1 MLPWPRMLI
10 EVSTV
15 IATVGTEEAGLLEM
29 EGEPAGIECLGEE
42 ELGREPEASEASI
55 V

>member
-1 MLPWPRMLI
+1 MLPWPMTLV

-15 IATVGTEEAGLLEM
+15 IVTVGTEAGLLEM
-29 EGEPAGIECLGEE
+29 EGEPAGIDCLGEGS
-42 ELGREPEASEASI
+42 LGREPEASEASI